1 MSTPPSLKV
10 IADTNSLFVYPI
22 ASNERLD
29 AHSWFTFLRTRWM
42 GSDFRVRADLDV
54 KGAFWELIA
63 AAHGQSPVGTLPV
76 DEDLLADKAYVS
88 LDTWRKLVARPV
100 GPLYGW
106 KPCRCDTGEIRLYH
120 EVVLEVVQ
128 DAVKGRRRKMEGA
141 EAERERK
148 RLKELPNRILL
159 AGGSERQAADE
170 AYKSRLDQYL
180 LDNLPEGRNRTP
192 AVVRAAME
200 AMELGEVRP
209 L

>member
-1 MSTPPSLKV
+1 MSNPPSLKV
-10 IADTNSLFVYPI
+10 IGDSNSLFVYPI

-29 AHSWFTFLRTRWM
+29 SHSWFTFLRTRWM
-42 GSDFRVRADLDV
+42 ASDFRVRADLDV

-63 AAHGQSPVGTLPV
+63 AAHGQTPVGTLPV

-106 KPCRCDTGEIRLYH
+106 KPCRCDSGEIRLYH

-128 DAVKGRRRKMEGA
+128 DAVKGRRRKLEGNA
-141 EAERERK
+141 AERERK
-148 RLKELPNRILL
+148 RLGELPRKIMA
-159 AGGSERQAADE
+159 AGGSERLANDE
-170 AYKSRLDQYL
+170 AYRCRLDQYL

-192 AVVRAAME
+192 AVVQAAME
-200 AMELGEVRP
+200 AMELGEVRA